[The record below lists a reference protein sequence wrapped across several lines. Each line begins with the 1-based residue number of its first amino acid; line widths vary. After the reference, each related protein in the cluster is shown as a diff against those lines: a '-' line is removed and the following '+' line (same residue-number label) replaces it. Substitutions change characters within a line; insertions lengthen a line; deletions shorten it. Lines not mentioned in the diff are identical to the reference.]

1 MQVRALHSGCLSG
14 GSSTEVRFR
23 CFSSDT
29 VEEVVCR
36 LHQRLGGARD
46 KSSARLLLLPAASPW
61 PETPESIKSACNL
74 EPYRNES
81 RLCREGFAED
91 RKVLLLYQEKVL
103 FSMKLEL
110 VPPPQA
116 DVDAGAVPVE
126 LDSATATF
134 TIPSIE
140 DRFSL
145 NQNSRS
151 RAPAGYPPAHVMH
164 ALRESIRGCKSVEKT
179 SYLGRTW
186 SRSEEG
192 GRFPHRDD
200 SLLPVLLAT
209 GDLFAEPPDGL
220 VRVEGTAKIVMDY
233 KKDSAGI
240 RRVDVE
246 PEQAHIIKPGVSGK
260 LTVAELKRP
269 QLWGLRSAAD
279 VIVFEP
285 HRWRPTIVEAVDD
298 SKDVV
303 GT

>member
-134 TIPSIE
+134 TMPSIE
-140 DRFSL
+140 GRFSL
-145 NQNSRS
+145 N
-151 RAPAGYPPAHVMH
+151 PPANVMDV
-164 ALRESIRGCKSVEKT
+164 LKESIRGCKSVEKI

-186 SRSEEG
+186 SRSEEE
-192 GRFPHRDD
+192 GRFPHRAHRDG

-209 GDLFAEPPDGL
+209 GDLFAEPPDGV
-220 VRVEGTAKIVMDY
+220 VRVEGTAKIVTDY
-233 KKDSAGI
+233 KKDSVGV
-240 RRVDVE
+240 RRVDVGGSTRILK
-246 PEQAHIIKPGVSGK
+246 AGASGK